1 MPARAAGPV
10 AASTV
15 MSGSSESPSRSGSA
29 CAAVAKVAA
38 ATAARRSF
46 MVGSSI
52 DQFDGMQGL
61 QAPDGEEHQRKE
73 DESETGGD
81 DADRGKRCDRPRRC
95 HCVQEAAQHHVRGK
109 TASTE
114 PPLTSHL
121 PCPPPAMPWLGT
133 LRWKRQGMR
142 SPSPERNFASTRP
155 EYCAPEPKSGIDAWV
170 NRSLPP
176 RSHSFHKGSSSAV
189 AI

>member
-1 MPARAAGPV
+1 MD
-10 AASTV
+10 
-15 MSGSSESPSRSGSA
+15 
-29 CAAVAKVAA
+29 K
-38 ATAARRSF
+38 
-46 MVGSSI
+46 
-52 DQFDGMQGL
+52 FDGVQGP
-61 QAPDGEEHQRKE
+61 QAQEGEEHEGKE
-73 DESETGGD
+73 DEGEPGGD
-81 DADRGKRCDRPRRC
+81 DADRGGGGARPRRC
-95 HCVQEAAQHHVRGK
+95 HCVEEAAQHHVRGK

-133 LRWKRQGMR
+133 LRWKRQVMR
-142 SPSPERNFASTRP
+142 SPSPERSFASTRP
-155 EYCAPEPKSGIDAWV
+155 EYCVPEPKSGIDASV